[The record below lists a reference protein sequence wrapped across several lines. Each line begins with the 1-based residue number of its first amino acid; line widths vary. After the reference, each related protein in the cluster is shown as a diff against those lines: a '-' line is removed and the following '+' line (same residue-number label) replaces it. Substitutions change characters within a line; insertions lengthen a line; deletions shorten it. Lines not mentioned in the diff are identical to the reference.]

1 MKTGK
6 EDRTYQ
12 MQRNEWSIHFN
23 VNKAENLFT
32 GDGGDKGQVAKAPD
46 GMWIYLFHPQGN
58 RFVSEKL
65 VNMKNHHYKLE
76 PNVHFSPD
84 EKWIIFRANFE
95 GTEQIYAVEIA
106 KH

>member
-1 MKTGK
+1 
-6 EDRTYQ
+6 
-12 MQRNEWSIHFN
+12 
-23 VNKAENLFT
+23 
-32 GDGGDKGQVAKAPD
+32 
-46 GMWIYLFHPQGN
+46 
-58 RFVSEKL
+58 
-65 VNMKNHHYKLE
+65 MKNHHYKLE